1 MKEKRDREFDE
12 RRLYRRRRR
21 IRNQI
26 IAYITVGIFFAAIVV
41 GAVIGVRKL
50 MEIIAER
57 RQAAEMERQLEE
69 MQQPDS
75 ENAVVEP
82 PEPIEE
88 AAVEEVDWLEEIV
101 ESAIA
106 PMPLEDKVAG
116 LFVVKPESI
125 TGVGKVIT
133 AGDAT
138 QEALGK
144 YAVGG
149 LVYFAQNIVDKEQVK
164 EMLSK
169 TASMSRYPI
178 FLAVDEEG
186 GSVRR
191 VGSSIEVAQVG
202 DMADI
207 GAGGDAM
214 AAYNAGAEIASYLYE
229 LGFNLDFAPVADI
242 VADASSSAI
251 GKRSFG
257 GDPAAVGGM
266 VSAAVG
272 GLQDT
277 GVSSCLKHFPGIGA
291 ATEDTHEGM
300 ATLEK
305 TADELRASEFVPF
318 KAGMDAGVHLVMVGH
333 VSAPNLTGDNTPCS
347 LSAEVITNLLRGELG
362 YNGIVITDAMDM
374 SAITEYYDSGEAA
387 VMALKAGADM
397 ILMPEDFVAAYEGV
411 LTAVRD
417 GVITE
422 EQINESLRRIYRVK
436 YRNRID
442 QDGNVVDN
450 ISGQQAPVEG
460 EGQEGTAGEGQEG
473 TAGEGQEGEA
483 GEGQEGTVAER

>member
-1 MKEKRDREFDE
+1 MGEKREREFDE

-26 IAYITVGIFFAAIVV
+26 IAYIVVGILFAAVVV
-41 GAVIGVRKL
+41 GAVLGVQKL
-50 MEIIAER
+50 MGFLAER
-57 RQAAEMERQLEE
+57 KQAKEMERQLEE
-69 MQQPDS
+69 MEQQDN

-82 PEPIEE
+82 PAPMEEE
-88 AAVEEVDWLEEIV
+88 AEPELEVDWLEEMV
-101 ESAIA
+101 ENAIA
-106 PMPLEDKVAG
+106 PMPLEDRVAG
-116 LFVVKPESI
+116 LFIVRPEDI
-125 TGVGKVIT
+125 TGVGTVVT
-133 AGDAT
+133 AGEGT
-138 QEALGK
+138 QEALDK

-149 LVYFAQNIVDKEQVK
+149 LVYFSQNIKDKEQLAG
-164 EMLSK
+164 MLSK

-191 VGSSIEVAQVG
+191 VGGGSIEVADVG

-207 GAGGDAM
+207 GAGGDTM

-229 LGFNLDFAPVADI
+229 LGFNLDFAPVAD
-242 VADASSSAI
+242 VVTDASSSAI

-272 GLQDT
+272 GIQDT
-277 GVSSCLKHFPGIGA
+277 GVSACLKHFPGIGA
-291 ATEDTHEGM
+291 TTEDTHEGM

-305 TADELRASEFVPF
+305 TADDLRASEFLPF
-318 KAGMDAGVHLVMVGH
+318 KAGIDAGVHCVMVSH
-333 VSAPNLTGDNTPCS
+333 VSAPNITGDDTPCS
-347 LSAEVITNLLRGELG
+347 LSGEVITNLLRGELG

-374 SAITEYYDSGEAA
+374 SAITEYYGADEAA

-397 ILMPEDFVAAYEGV
+397 VLMPEDFETAYEGV
-411 LTAVRD
+411 LAAVRE

-422 EQINESLRRIYRVK
+422 DQIYESLKRIYRVK
-436 YRNRID
+436 YRDRLD
-442 QDGNVVDN
+442 QDGNVVDG
-450 ISGQQAPVEG
+450 ISESRETEG
-460 EGQEGTAGEGQEG
+460 EGREAGEEGQDEAAGEGG
-473 TAGEGQEGEA
+473 GETPA
-483 GEGQEGTVAER
+483 AEE

>member
-169 TASMSRYPI
+169 TRQY
-178 FLAVDEEG
+178 
-186 GSVRR
+186 
-191 VGSSIEVAQVG
+191 
-202 DMADI
+202 
-207 GAGGDAM
+207 
-214 AAYNAGAEIASYLYE
+214 
-229 LGFNLDFAPVADI
+229 
-242 VADASSSAI
+242 
-251 GKRSFG
+251 
-257 GDPAAVGGM
+257 
-266 VSAAVG
+266 
-272 GLQDT
+272 
-277 GVSSCLKHFPGIGA
+277 
-291 ATEDTHEGM
+291 
-300 ATLEK
+300 
-305 TADELRASEFVPF
+305 
-318 KAGMDAGVHLVMVGH
+318 
-333 VSAPNLTGDNTPCS
+333 
-347 LSAEVITNLLRGELG
+347 
-362 YNGIVITDAMDM
+362 
-374 SAITEYYDSGEAA
+374 
-387 VMALKAGADM
+387 
-397 ILMPEDFVAAYEGV
+397 
-411 LTAVRD
+411 
-417 GVITE
+417 
-422 EQINESLRRIYRVK
+422 EQISDFPCGR
-436 YRNRID
+436 
-442 QDGNVVDN
+442 
-450 ISGQQAPVEG
+450 
-460 EGQEGTAGEGQEG
+460 
-473 TAGEGQEGEA
+473 
-483 GEGQEGTVAER
+483 